1 MKTSR
6 AIARD
11 RRQNQTKKGKRKMNP
26 RKLMAVALCAAAC
39 VTTTTYAEDKQA
51 GDAPFESAAAT
62 PIPDPVNPKPGML
75 FNGYNF
81 GGYDASKLSSALKDI
96 PAVVT
101 AVDTADTFS
110 LPSQCRS
117 GVWEGFLKCKL
128 SAKCTVLVEGGNPY
142 ALYINGQTVA
152 IGQDLTANHVDLK
165 AGFNHIKL
173 YGQSA
178 VHVSIKVAESTREPK
193 PMSPKDLFYDEKPD
207 VGDVF

>member
-1 MKTSR
+1 
-6 AIARD
+6 
-11 RRQNQTKKGKRKMNP
+11 MNP

-75 FNGYNF
+75 FNGYNRD
-81 GGYDASKLSSALKDI
+81 GYDASKLSSALKDI

-101 AVDTADTFS
+101 TVDTADTFS
-110 LPSQCRS
+110 LPGRCGS

-128 SAKCTVLVEGGNPY
+128 SAKCTVLMSSHGDWPY
-142 ALYINGQTVA
+142 ALYINGQSVA
-152 IGQDLTANHVDLK
+152 LNNKLTANHVDLK

-173 YGQSA
+173 YGQST
-178 VHVSIKVAESTREPK
+178 VYVSIKVAESTREPK
-193 PMSPKDLFYDEKPD
+193 PISPKDLFYDEKPD
-207 VGDVF
+207 PGDVF